1 MNATSVTP
9 TVAPHRIGRS
19 ILALLVGIVLVV
31 VLSLATDVVLH
42 ALGVFPPLGQ

>member
-9 TVAPHRIGRS
+9 TVAPHHIGRS
-19 ILALLVGIVLVV
+19 ILALLVGFVALVI
-31 VLSLATDVVLH
+31 LSLAADVVLH